1 MRALLQKDWIVIKK
15 YFKMYM
21 LMIALFL
28 CAGAINAKDEFF
40 VIFPLVMSAILT
52 MALISYD
59 ERFRWDSYCAAMP
72 ISRRLYV
79 SEKYVIDL
87 IMAAIIFIPCVIGLA
102 TRHSLNSGEF
112 CTVLLIMLIA
122 ALLMPAIMLP
132 IVFKLGVEKARLTYY
147 IVIGASIGISY
158 IASEALSYSVTLS
171 IRFVSVLIAAVI
183 FAILFWYSWKLS
195 VRFYEQRE
203 L

>member
-1 MRALLQKDWIVIKK
+1 MRALLQKDWIVLKK

-21 LMIALFL
+21 LIVALFL
-28 CAGAINAKDEFF
+28 CAGTINAKDEFF

-72 ISRRLYV
+72 ISRRLFV
-79 SEKYVIDL
+79 SEKYLIDL

-102 TRHSLNSGEF
+102 SRHGLNSNEF
-112 CTVLLIMLIA
+112 STVLLVMLGA

-132 IVFKLGVEKARLTYY
+132 IIFKLGVEKGRLTYY
-147 IVIGASIGISY
+147 IVIGFGIGISY
-158 IASEALSYSVTLS
+158 IVSEALSYSVTLHLG
-171 IRFVSVLIAAVI
+171 IVSVLVAAVI
-183 FAILFWYSWKLS
+183 FAVLFWYSWKLS
-195 VRFYEQRE
+195 IRFYEQRE